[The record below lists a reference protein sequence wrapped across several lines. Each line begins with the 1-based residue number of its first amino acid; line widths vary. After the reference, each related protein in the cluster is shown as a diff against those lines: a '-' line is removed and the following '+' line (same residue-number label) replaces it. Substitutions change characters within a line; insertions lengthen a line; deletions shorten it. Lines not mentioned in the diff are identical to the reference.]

1 MAFKYFDFERLSLI
15 PYEKHRLLNIYLQL
29 ITSRG
34 CCFQLLSDHNMT
46 SAHEQVYEPHS
57 KIYRIFEE
65 LLQGEQRNKIIK
77 TTTL

>member
-1 MAFKYFDFERLSLI
+1 
-15 PYEKHRLLNIYLQL
+15 
-29 ITSRG
+29 
-34 CCFQLLSDHNMT
+34 MT
-46 SAHEQVYEPHS
+46 SAHEEVYEPHS